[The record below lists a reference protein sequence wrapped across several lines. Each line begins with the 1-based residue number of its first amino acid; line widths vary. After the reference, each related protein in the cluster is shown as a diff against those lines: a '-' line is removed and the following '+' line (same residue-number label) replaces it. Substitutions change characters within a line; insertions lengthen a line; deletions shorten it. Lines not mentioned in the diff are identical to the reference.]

1 MGMNTICYLCLDC
14 ENTMGLLPNGDP
26 NPDHCVC
33 DTDVRHWQ
41 SMNNRDLYWNHN
53 TDGFD
58 CDCDDFKKDFTYN
71 SSDVAE
77 TEPVAP
83 EDNQDG

>member
-1 MGMNTICYLCLDC
+1 MIEMKTICYLCLDC

-26 NPDHCVC
+26 NPDHCDC

-58 CDCDDFKKDFTYN
+58 CDCDDCYKFRNDKSNWVESK
-71 SSDVAE
+71 
-77 TEPVAP
+77 
-83 EDNQDG
+83 

>member
-26 NPDHCVC
+26 NPDHCDC

-58 CDCDDFKKDFTYN
+58 CDCDDCYKFRNDKSNWDENGNWKEE
-71 SSDVAE
+71 SE
-77 TEPVAP
+77 
-83 EDNQDG
+83 

>member
-1 MGMNTICYLCLDC
+1 MKFFAKLD
-14 ENTMGLLPNGDP
+14 ETNKVIAV
-26 NPDHCVC
+26 HCVC

-58 CDCDDFKKDFTYN
+58 CDCDDCEKFRNDKSNWEESK
-71 SSDVAE
+71 
-77 TEPVAP
+77 
-83 EDNQDG
+83 